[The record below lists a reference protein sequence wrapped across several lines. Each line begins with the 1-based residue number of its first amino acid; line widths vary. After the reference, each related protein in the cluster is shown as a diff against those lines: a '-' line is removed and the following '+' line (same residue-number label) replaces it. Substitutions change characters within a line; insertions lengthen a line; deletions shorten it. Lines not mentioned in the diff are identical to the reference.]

1 MQPGNAQ
8 TNWQSNQPQLQTQQS
23 PAQSRPGQFQNPSSP
38 PNNVPPKGFGS
49 WFRTRSPK
57 TKLGLGLIII
67 ALLLCVFAVY
77 EFGSA
82 IGAPRTNP
90 ALNTAGNAM
99 TEVSPG
105 ATNTSTLQRT
115 QNVGAAILGAPLSIF
130 TAKFGQ
136 PNDQSSPGQIHL
148 ARCKDSNTDQLV
160 LAQLSLTSST
170 VPITSILYASCS
182 TWTVSTAESLCSKF
196 FPTDA
201 VYQKTIT
208 IPGSSSH
215 FPAFDKI
222 YYSAILA
229 HEFAAATFIDANKN
243 LVKPGLFDTNYLYEN
258 TGDTEHIG
266 SCNIQ
271 LGTQQT
277 G

>member
-1 MQPGNAQ
+1 MQFGNSQ
-8 TNWQSNQPQLQTQQS
+8 PNLQSNQPQLQTQQ
-23 PAQSRPGQFQNPSSP
+23 RPGQFQNPASP
-38 PNNVPPKGFGS
+38 PNDVPPKRSGN

-67 ALLLCVFAVY
+67 ALLLCLFAVY

-82 IGAPRTNP
+82 IGAPKTNP
-90 ALNTAGNAM
+90 ALNNAGKSI

-105 ATNTSTLQRT
+105 ATNTSTSQQT
-115 QNVGAAILGAPLSIF
+115 QNGGAAILGAQLSTF

-136 PNDQSSPGQIHL
+136 SNDHSSSGQVHL
-148 ARCKDSNTDQLV
+148 ARCKGSNTDQLI
-160 LAQLSLTSST
+160 LAQSSLASPTG
-170 VPITSILYASCS
+170 PITSILYASCS
-182 TWTVSTAESLCSKF
+182 TWTVTTAESLCSKF
-196 FPTDA
+196 FPADA

-222 YYSAILA
+222 YYSATLA

-243 LVKPGLFDTNYLYEN
+243 LVKPGLFDANYLYESIN
-258 TGDTEHIG
+258 DTEHIG
-266 SCNIQ
+266 SCNVQ
-271 LGTQQT
+271 LGTQQAQ
-277 G
+277 